1 MIIYYTLIFQLHH
14 SIIRSNAYFFLSCEP
29 KQWRTIHLLA
39 FVSVYGLFDN
49 GYEFGA
55 EWNWKIFWE
64 KSQDFLCIFLLKKN
78 MILWM
83 KSVKYTKF
91 IDFNWTI
98 MWFNPLIEI
107 MRSCHLKVKSRTVVT
122 LFQRLFA
129 IL

>member
-14 SIIRSNAYFFLSCEP
+14 SIIRSNAYFFIVRTKTKTHNTLIGLCFCLWFIW
-29 KQWRTIHLLA
+29 QRIWIWRWMKLKNLLGKIKR
-39 FVSVYGLFDN
+39 FSLYLFI
-49 GYEFGA
+49 E
-55 EWNWKIFWE
+55 
-64 KSQDFLCIFLLKKN
+64 KN

-91 IDFNWTI
+91 IDFNWKT
-98 MWFNPLIEI
+98 MWFNLLIEI